1 MNMDFRTFESSRIST
16 PSIIYWPNSG
26 PLSRTKKALLNALV
40 GIAARKRNSTDGR
53 SCDLSVFFSTL
64 QPFAFGLHFSG
75 RRLVFERNFGFPNNG
90 NGTGIRNAQ
99 QKDIGFS
106 RAFTTPD

>member
-1 MNMDFRTFESSRIST
+1 MNMDVRTFESSRIST
-16 PSIIYWPNSG
+16 PSIIYWPKG

-40 GIAARKRNSTDGR
+40 GIAPRKRNSTDGI
-53 SCDLSVFFSTL
+53 SCGLSVFFSTL

-75 RRLVFERNFGFPNNG
+75 RRLVFERNFDFPNNG
-90 NGTGIRNAQ
+90 NGTLIRNAQ

-106 RAFTTPD
+106 RAFTTPH